1 MKIKFKLSRV
11 ITQGFLLAGV
21 LPAICIN
28 LFTYFALTPTL
39 KGTATHQLAA
49 VHLSNARELERY
61 FSNIT
66 DQAMTKAENLIIAQ
80 SLVEFAR
87 AVEGIEAE
95 LGPGFDREKEL
106 RTNQLRSRYHELATR
121 TQMIPEDAVSQFW
134 PRSRTGLLLQSRYIG
149 ENLLP
154 GGSRAKLDGNAKDG
168 PYGAAHLRY
177 HPLLRNCLLRSGFH
191 DLLLIEPKEFR
202 IVYSIQKEL
211 DFGLNLKTGP
221 HAGKLLSEA
230 VAQAMAQTT
239 PGKVFFADFEPYPP
253 TFNRPSGFVVV
264 PVFMDGQ
271 KVGALALQLSVA
283 PIEAI
288 THNGERW
295 QEIGLGMT
303 GESFLVGPDHIFR
316 SNIRLMLQDPKN
328 SLDALRNRGVNEA
341 VLAKIQYYHNATSYL
356 PWTSPHV
363 DEAVQGMRHAAEE
376 MTDYLGRKVLTN
388 HSPITLPGGQ
398 KWALFTTIS
407 LGDAY
412 QSLFLIQWGIAI
424 ISVIIVLLLWFFSRR
439 IGLGIVLRLQELS
452 QTISLF
458 LEQLR
463 GRVSQQELTASQQA
477 SSVNETNVT
486 LAELDSSARKTA
498 EHAAETTTLAENSRD
513 FVASGIGQLE
523 SLRNSMTD
531 TKERVSQ
538 IANHILELSEQTDQI
553 RDISRLVSD
562 FANETKMLAMNAAV
576 EAVRAGEHGKGFSVL
591 ALETRKLADES
602 KWSTKR
608 INALV
613 GEIQKATN
621 ATVMITDEGSKTMT
635 KGVEMAERSV
645 VVLHEIAEAMETGL
659 ERTQQIS
666 LNAKQQSL
674 AITQVVAAMNAIN
687 AGARDN
693 EEGLAQ
699 VNAGIRSLD
708 EAAAKLRAIL

>member
-1 MKIKFKLSRV
+1 MKIRFNLSKI
-11 ITQGFLLAGV
+11 ITHGFLLAGV

-28 LFTYFALTPTL
+28 LFTYFALMPTL
-39 KGTATHQLAA
+39 KESATHQLAA
-49 VHLSNARELERY
+49 IHLSNARELEKL
-61 FSNIT
+61 FSNVSN
-66 DQAMTKAENLIIAQ
+66 QAMTMAENRIIAQ
-80 SLVEFAR
+80 SLVEFTQ
-87 AVEGIEAE
+87 AVAGIETE
-95 LGPGFDREKEL
+95 LGPEFDRDKEM

-121 TQMIPEDAVSQFW
+121 AQMAPEDAISQFW

-149 ENLLP
+149 ENP
-154 GGSRAKLDGNAKDG
+154 HPAGSRDKLDGNDKDG
-168 PYGAAHLRY
+168 PYGSAHLRF
-177 HPLLRNCLLRSGFH
+177 HPLLRNFLLRSSFH
-191 DLLLIEPKEFR
+191 DMLLIEPKEFR
-202 IVYSIQKEL
+202 IVYSIQKDL

-230 VAQAMAQTT
+230 VTQAMAQTT
-239 PGKVFFADFEPYPP
+239 PGKVFLADLEPYPP
-253 TFNRPSGFVVV
+253 TFNRPSGFVVA
-264 PVFMDGQ
+264 PIFLDGQ
-271 KVGALALQLSVA
+271 KVGAVALQLSVVS
-283 PIEAI
+283 IEAI
-288 THNGERW
+288 TQNGEHW
-295 QEIGLGMT
+295 QEIGLGRT
-303 GESFLVGPDHIFR
+303 GESFLIGPDHIFR
-316 SNIRLMLQDPKN
+316 SNIRLLVQDPKN
-328 SLDALRNRGVNEA
+328 LLDALRNHGIDEA
-341 VLAKIQYYHNATSYL
+341 ILAKIQQHRHVTPYL
-356 PWTSPHV
+356 SWTSTHIE
-363 DEAVQGMRHAAEE
+363 EAIQGMRHAAEE
-376 MTDYLGRKVLTN
+376 MTDYLGRKVLAN

-407 LGDAY
+407 LSDAY
-412 QSLFLIQWGIAI
+412 QSLYLIQGGIAL
-424 ISVIIVLLLWFFSRR
+424 ISLIVVLVLWFFSRR
-439 IGLGIVLRLQELS
+439 IGLGIMSRLQELS
-452 QTISLF
+452 QTISAF

-463 GRVSQQELTASQQA
+463 GRVSQQELTANQQA

-513 FVASGIGQLE
+513 FVASGIVQLE

-531 TKERVSQ
+531 TKEKVSQ

-635 KGVEMAERSV
+635 KGVEMAEKSV

-674 AITQVVAAMNAIN
+674 AISQVVAAMNAIN
-687 AGARDN
+687 AGAREN
-693 EEGLAQ
+693 EVGLAQ

-708 EAAAKLRAIL
+708 DAAAKLRAIL